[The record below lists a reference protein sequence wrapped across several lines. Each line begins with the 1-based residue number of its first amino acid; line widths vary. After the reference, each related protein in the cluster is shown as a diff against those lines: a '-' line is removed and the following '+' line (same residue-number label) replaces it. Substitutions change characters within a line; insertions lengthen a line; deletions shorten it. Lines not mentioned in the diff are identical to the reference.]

1 MRGRRIS
8 RSVCLAAV
16 IGLAGLTP
24 PVHAVR
30 ATGAPPVSPMTV
42 RGGNVGS
49 HFVHHMALPQ
59 RLVGQAPL
67 GSTGGIC
74 HGLIVIP

>member
-24 PVHAVR
+24 PVQAVR
-30 ATGAPPVSPMTV
+30 ATSAPPVSPMTV
-42 RGGNVGS
+42 RGSNMGS
-49 HFVHHMALPQ
+49 VLAHHMALPQ
-59 RLVGQAPL
+59 GLGGHAPL

-74 HGLIVIP
+74 HGLIVP